1 MKKILSLLL
10 VLPAVFL
17 SSAAQAQQTQS
28 PISYDYLEFGYASI
42 KITTESSGKVTLA
55 GFGGALSKSFSQSL
69 YGTLTYS
76 SVKKDDWNVSGDL
89 YDFKVNQMGAN
100 IGARMPLSPNTDLFG
115 EVGVLRSTI
124 KFTGDPDESETD
136 YSATIGVR
144 SAISES
150 FETLVSANVLD
161 GDWTGN
167 LGLIYK
173 INKQFGVGLFYGVAD
188 DVTSITGGL
197 RLYF

>member
-76 SVKKDDWNVSGDL
+76 SVKKDDWNLSGDL
-89 YDFKVNQMGAN
+89 YDFKINQMGAN

-124 KFTGDPDESETD
+124 KLTGEPDESETD
-136 YSATIGVR
+136 YPATIGLR